1 MLFIYLSLNI
11 SFISSYKAK
20 VKLSYHKK
28 KRYNILDFNERN
40 PLPGYQINME
50 V

>member
-1 MLFIYLSLNI
+1 MPLVLL
-11 SFISSYKAK
+11 ISSYKAK
-20 VKLSYHKK
+20 VKLSYPKK

-40 PLPGYQINME
+40 PLPGYPINME